1 MKTLNDIA
9 AAAYHAHGKELY
21 RLIGV
26 SQRPWVELGGSEIKC
41 WLAAVQQVLA
51 EAATAGLHVDAAAVS
66 QSVVAQPWPF
76 IDPDALSNPFKEAA

>member
-26 SQRPWVELGGSEIKC
+26 THRPWLELGGSEHKC

-51 EAATAGLHVDAAAVS
+51 EVATAGVRVDASEVS
-66 QSVVAQPWPF
+66 QSVVAP
-76 IDPDALSNPFKEAA
+76 